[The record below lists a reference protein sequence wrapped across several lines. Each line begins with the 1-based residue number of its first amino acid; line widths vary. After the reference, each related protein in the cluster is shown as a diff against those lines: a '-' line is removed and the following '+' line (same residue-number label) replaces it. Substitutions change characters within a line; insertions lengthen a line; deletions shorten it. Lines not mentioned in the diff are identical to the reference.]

1 MRCFSWLRWWLD
13 WASETSF
20 FFPTS
25 WNSTRLF
32 ASHCGLPLSIPFARP
47 CPPWKGRR
55 KGLSRAGIEDCAQG
69 IAQMSQLSQSGLN
82 PYTGPHL
89 YNNVKPRPC
98 VSSELRM
105 ELMRLLSRAE
115 HRIASHRIAQQ
126 RQRQRQRQ
134 CARTILARYE
144 LYGTDGEKSRFAPL
158 RRCCMFLIGPLLQ
171 HV

>member
-115 HRIASHRIAQQ
+115 HRIASHRIASHNNANANANASAP
-126 RQRQRQRQ
+126 
-134 CARTILARYE
+134 ARSWPDMSCMAQTV
-144 LYGTDGEKSRFAPL
+144 KSPGSH
-158 RRCCMFLIGPLLQ
+158 RCVVVACS
-171 HV
+171 